1 MRLFIAVL
9 PDENLH
15 SELIRLQ
22 KKMQN
27 GGIIG
32 NYTDASNLHL
42 TLAYIGEYPDTETV
56 MEAIEAVDFEPFDI
70 TLEGYGSFKKIWW
83 CGIRESKELNACA
96 AQLRR
101 ALSERNIPYDT
112 KAFFPHITLLRKADV
127 PLPALDVQ
135 PLPMTVSR
143 ISLMWSHRT
152 EKGLQ
157 YTELDAVEIT
167 EDEKRQPE

>member
-1 MRLFIAVL
+1 MRLFIAIL
-9 PDENLH
+9 PDDNLR

-27 GGIIG
+27 GGISG

-56 MEAIEAVDFEPFDI
+56 MEAIESVDFEPFDI

-83 CGIRESKELNACA
+83 CGIRENDELNAYT

-101 ALSERNIPYDT
+101 ALSERNIPYDP
-112 KAFFPHITLLRKADV
+112 KAFFPHITLLRKTDA

-135 PLPMTVSR
+135 PLSMTVSR

-157 YTELDAVEIT
+157 YTELDAVEVT
-167 EDEKRQPE
+167 EH